1 MSSQF
6 FRHGLHALLVFAA
19 LGAAT
24 QVPALEIEKLVMP
37 GPVIAGHA
45 KLEAGC
51 RNCHVAFAK
60 TRQNTLCLDC
70 HKEVAS
76 DVSAAT
82 GFHGKS
88 LNVVKADCVTCH
100 TDHLGRDADIVRLD
114 KDTFDHRV
122 TDFPLR
128 GAHPRVA
135 CSECHKAETPHR
147 EAKTQCI
154 ACHRDDDVHKGALDE
169 KCATCHNEQD
179 WRAAAAA
186 FDHTSST
193 KYPLTGGHVGVAC
206 GLCHADR
213 TFKSTPTGCV
223 DCHKAD
229 DAHAGRNGTDCRSCH
244 TVATWKTQTFDHA
257 RETDFPLLGEHAKT
271 TCIACHTSGD
281 FKAPMKKDCVSCH
294 KSDDSHQGLNGTKCG
309 DCHGADRWTRV
320 KFDHGRDTKFPLLG
334 AHKDATCR
342 SCHTGPVYTVKT
354 ETTCITCHKRDDVH
368 AGKLGTDCATC
379 HTPAGW
385 TEQVAFDHDLT
396 RFPLNGLHTVVPCEA
411 CHITADYKDTASGCN
426 DCHAKDD
433 EHKGRLGPTCNTCH
447 NPNDWKLWTFDH
459 AKQTDFALDGGHTG
473 LQCVACHTKRVT
485 KKIELSTDCAACHR
499 RDDVHRGA
507 FGQDCSRCHNTTT
520 FARPGR
526 P

>member
-1 MSSQF
+1 MSSKF
-6 FRHGLHALLVFAA
+6 FLHGLLALLVGVA
-19 LGAAT
+19 LGTAT
-24 QVPALEIEKLVMP
+24 PVRALEIEKLVMP
-37 GPVIAGHA
+37 GPVISGHA
-45 KLEAGC
+45 KIEAGC

-60 TRQNTLCLDC
+60 TKQNTLCLDC
-70 HKEVAS
+70 HKDVAR

-114 KDTFDHRV
+114 KDTFDHRA
-122 TDFPLR
+122 TDFPLH
-128 GAHPRVA
+128 GAHPQVA
-135 CSECHKAETPHR
+135 CNACHAPGKLHR

-154 ACHRDDDVHKGALDE
+154 ACHREDDVHKGALDE

-179 WRAAAAA
+179 WRAAATA
-186 FDHTSST
+186 FDHASST
-193 KYPLTGGHVGVAC
+193 KYPLIGGHVGVAC

-213 TFKSTPTGCV
+213 TYKSTPTACV

-229 DAHAGRNGTDCRSCH
+229 DAHAGRNGTDCKSCH
-244 TVATWKTQTFDHA
+244 TVQTWKTQTFDHT
-257 RETDFPLLGEHAKT
+257 RGTDFPLLGEHAKT
-271 TCIACHTSGD
+271 TCLACHTSGD
-281 FKAPMKKDCVSCH
+281 FKAPISKDCFSCH

-309 DCHGADRWTRV
+309 DCHGADRWSKV
-320 KFDHGRDTKFPLLG
+320 KFDHSRDTKFPLLG
-334 AHKDATCR
+334 AHKDASCR

-354 ETTCITCHKRDDVH
+354 ETACITCHKRDDVH
-368 AGKLGTDCATC
+368 TGKLGTDCATC

-385 TEQVAFDHDLT
+385 TRQVAFDHDLT

-411 CHITADYKDTASGCN
+411 CHVTADYKGTASGCN
-426 DCHAKDD
+426 DCHARDD
-433 EHKGRLGPTCNTCH
+433 EHKGRLGPTCSTCH
-447 NPNDWKLWTFDH
+447 NPNDWKLWIFDH
-459 AKQTDFALDGGHTG
+459 AKQTDFALNGAHNG
-473 LQCVACHTKRVT
+473 LQCVACHTERVT
-485 KKIELSTDCAACHR
+485 GKIELSTDCAECHR

-526 P
+526 L